1 MADRPTRP
9 TGSQPSSAMT
19 VAAIAGTPMARQPRW
34 KPQPFSVSH
43 SADNL
48 GIPATDT
55 IERSLDQFVG
65 G

>member
-1 MADRPTRP
+1 
-9 TGSQPSSAMT
+9 MT